1 MRRMW
6 AVSTNTIRQALRIKV
21 AAVFIILL
29 LVLLPVMG
37 FTATGDGTLKGR
49 LQTFVSYGLSLT
61 SLLLSLLTIIASIY
75 AITSDIEH
83 RQIYTVVTKPIRRY
97 QIILG
102 KVLGVVV
109 LDVAML
115 ALFAGIVYGV
125 TALIP
130 WFVNASDEER
140 QEARNE
146 FYTARASLVP
156 PVIDVQKEVIA
167 LYNRLQKNDQLDVLY
182 PRMSQPEVF
191 KQLTNRLRL
200 EKRAA
205 AVGKILVWEF
215 HNVRPLDP
223 NQSLFIRFKYDVSV
237 TPADEQVYGDWRI
250 GDQRQ
255 FQPGTETQTQLQ
267 TPIWRQT
274 RKDIV
279 RKFHELEVPA
289 SVVAQDGYLAVGFF
303 NPPLNETV
311 VLFPIEDGL
320 EVLYKADT
328 FTSNFIRATLLI
340 LCRLVFLACLG
351 VLAASFLSFPVA
363 ILFCLV
369 IFFTG
374 TVSGFIIESF
384 GYMSQSTSQ
393 IYAYTVQGIIQLLP
407 QFDKYNP
414 TKFLVPARLMTWGF
428 LGQVALI
435 MVLVKATLLL
445 LLGLLIF
452 SYRELAKV
460 VV

>member
-1 MRRMW
+1 MRRIW
-6 AVSTNTIRQALRIKV
+6 AVATNTIRQALRMKV
-21 AAVFIILL
+21 AAIFIVLL

-61 SLLLSLLTIIASIY
+61 SMLLSLLTIIVSIY
-75 AITSDIEH
+75 AITSDLEH

-97 QIILG
+97 QIVLG
-102 KVLGVVV
+102 KILGVVM
-109 LDVAML
+109 LDVAL
-115 ALFAGIVYGV
+115 LVLFAGIVYSV
-125 TALIP
+125 TSLIP
-130 WFVNASDEER
+130 QFMKASDQER
-140 QEARNE
+140 QAARNE

-156 PVIDVQKEVIA
+156 PVLDVQKDVEA
-167 LYNRLQKNDQLDVLY
+167 LYTRLLRNDQLDLIY
-182 PRMSQPEVF
+182 PNMTRDEIF

-205 AVGKILVWEF
+205 TVGQMLVWEF

-223 NQSLFIRFKYDVSV
+223 NQSLFVRFKYDVSV
-237 TPADEQVYGDWRI
+237 TPPDEQVYGDWHI

-255 FQPGTETQTQLQ
+255 FLPGARVQHYTRTV
-267 TPIWRQT
+267 RQT
-274 RKDIV
+274 RKDAV
-279 RKFHELEVPA
+279 RKFHELEAPA
-289 SVVAQDGYLAVGFF
+289 SVVAKDGYLAVGFF

-311 VLFPIEDGL
+311 VLFPLEDGL

-328 FTSNFIRATLLI
+328 FTGNFLRAVLLI

-351 VLAASFLSFPVA
+351 ALAASFLSFPVA

-374 TVSGFIIESF
+374 STSGFIVDSF
-384 GYMSQSTSQ
+384 GYMSETTNR
-393 IYAYTVQGIIQLLP
+393 IYTYTIQGIIQLLP
-407 QFDKYNP
+407 QFDKYSP
-414 TKFLVPARLMTWGF
+414 TTYLVSARLMTWGF
-428 LGQVALI
+428 LGKVALI
-435 MVLVKATLLL
+435 MVIVQASLLL
-445 LLGLLIF
+445 AFALIIF
-452 SYRELAKV
+452 SFRELAKV

>member
-1 MRRMW
+1 MRRIW

-21 AAVFIILL
+21 AAIFIVLL

-37 FTATGDGTLKGR
+37 LTATGDGTLKGR

-61 SLLLSLLTIIASIY
+61 ALLLSLLTIIASIY
-75 AITSDIEH
+75 AVTSDIEH

-97 QIILG
+97 QILFG
-102 KVLGVVV
+102 KVLGIVV
-109 LDVAML
+109 LDLVL
-115 ALFAGIVYGV
+115 LVLFAGIVYGV
-125 TALIP
+125 TALMP

-156 PVIDVQKEVIA
+156 PVPDVQKDVLA
-167 LYNRLQKNDQLDVLY
+167 LYHRLQKNDQLDAVF
-182 PRMSQPEVF
+182 PRMTQAEIF

-205 AVGKILVWEF
+205 AIGRSLVWEF
-215 HNVRPLDP
+215 HDVKPRDP

-237 TPADEQVYGDWRI
+237 TPADEQVWGVWQVGDL
-250 GDQRQ
+250 RQ
-255 FQPGTETQTQLQ
+255 FQPGSQTQAKLE
-267 TPIWRQT
+267 TRPWSQT
-274 RKDIV
+274 RKDAV

-289 SVVAQDGYLAVGFF
+289 AVVAQDGYLAVGFF
-303 NPPLNETV
+303 NPPTNDTV
-311 VLFPIEDGL
+311 VLFPVEDGL
-320 EVLYKADT
+320 EVLYKADS
-328 FTSNFIRATLLI
+328 FTANFIRATLLVF
-340 LCRLVFLACLG
+340 CQLVFLACLG

-363 ILFCLV
+363 ILFCLA

-374 TVSGFIIESF
+374 TVSGFIIDSF
-384 GYMSQSTSQ
+384 GYMSQNTSQ
-393 IYAYTVQGIIQLLP
+393 IYAYTVQEIVQLLP

-428 LGQVALI
+428 LGQVTL
-435 MVLVKATLLL
+435 VLVLLKATLLL

-452 SYRELAKV
+452 RYRELAKV

>member
-1 MRRMW
+1 MRRIW
-6 AVSTNTIRQALRIKV
+6 AVSTNTIRQALRMKV
-21 AAVFIILL
+21 AAIFIVLL
-29 LVLLPVMG
+29 LVLLPAMG
-37 FTATGDGTLKGR
+37 FSASGDGTLKGR

-61 SLLLSLLTIIASIY
+61 SLLLSMLTIIVSIY

-102 KVLGVVV
+102 KVLGVIV
-109 LDVAML
+109 LDIAL
-115 ALFAGIVYGV
+115 LTLFAGIVYGV
-125 TALIP
+125 TILIP
-130 WFVNASDEER
+130 RFVNATDEER
-140 QEARNE
+140 LAARNE

-156 PVIDVQKEVIA
+156 PVIDVQKEVA
-167 LYNRLQKNDQLDVLY
+167 ELYGKLLKNDQLDVIY
-182 PRMSQPEVF
+182 PNMTREEVL
-191 KQLTNRLRL
+191 KQLTNRKRL

-205 AVGKILVWEF
+205 AVGQMLVWEF
-215 HNVRPLDP
+215 HNVKPLDP
-223 NQSLFIRFKYDVSV
+223 NQSLFVRFKYDVSV
-237 TPADEQVYGDWRI
+237 TPPDEQVYGDWRI

-255 FQPGTETQTQLQ
+255 LQQGAQAQLQ

-279 RKFHELEVPA
+279 RKFHELEAPA
-289 SVVAQDGYLAVGFF
+289 SVVAKDGYLAVGFY

-311 VLFPIEDGL
+311 VLFPVEDGL

-328 FTSNFIRATLLI
+328 FTGNFVRAALLI

-351 VLAASFLSFPVA
+351 ALAASFLSFPVA

-369 IFFTG
+369 IFLTG
-374 TVSGFIIESF
+374 TTSGFIVESF
-384 GYMSQSTSQ
+384 GYMSENVSR
-393 IYAYTVQGIIQLLP
+393 IYMYTVQGVIQLLP

-428 LGQVALI
+428 LGEVVLI
-435 MVLVKATLLL
+435 MVLVKALLL
-445 LLGLLIF
+445 LVLALVIF
-452 SYRELAKV
+452 TFRELAKV